1 MGREVATLDDEYRDG
16 GLWYT
21 ATFDGRGLAGGTY
34 FYRIQVEG
42 FAGIDYDETR
52 SVVLIK

>member
-42 FAGIDYDETR
+42 FA
-52 SVVLIK
+52 VLVK